1 MLFIDKAKVFIKS
14 GNGGNGCVSFHREK
28 YVPNGGPDGGDG
40 GNGGDVIIEASAN
53 LNTLIDFRYSQHFRA
68 GNGANGS
75 SCNSRGA
82 NGKDVVL
89 RVPLG
94 TIVRDEET
102 GKIISDMF
110 YDGERKVILK
120 GGRGGKGNAR
130 FALPTRQAPSF
141 AQKGIETKERAII
154 LELKTISDV
163 GLCGFPNVGKSTTL
177 SVITAARPK
186 IANYHFTTLTP
197 NLGVVKYYDDSFV
210 VADIPGLIE
219 GAGAGAGLG
228 HKFLRHVERV
238 RMLVHVV
245 DISGSEGRDPVDDYN
260 KINAELAF
268 YSEKLAAL
276 PQIVAANK
284 CDMEGAAEKLVDFE
298 KRTGVKP
305 YPISALTRQG
315 LKELVDAIYNLLKTL
330 PKGEPERFEEFSYDA
345 PDESTYEIVRE
356 SDGTY
361 VIFGGMVDKIIRNVV
376 LSDEE
381 SFRYFQKLLKDNG
394 IIKALVDAGAKEG
407 DVVRIEDTEFEFVE

>member
-1 MLFIDKAKVFIKS
+1 MLFIDKAKVYIKS

-28 YVPNGGPDGGDG
+28 YVTNGGPDGGDG
-40 GNGGDVIIEASAN
+40 GHGGNVVIEATSQ

-68 GNGANGS
+68 GNGGNGS

-94 TIVRDEET
+94 TIVRDADT
-102 GKIISDMF
+102 GKIIADMF
-110 YDGERKVILK
+110 FDGEKKVVLK

-130 FALPTRQAPSF
+130 FTLPTRQAPAF
-141 AQKGIETKERAII
+141 AQQGIETQERAII

-197 NLGVVKYYDDSFV
+197 NLGVVKYHDDSFV

-245 DISGSEGRDPVDDYN
+245 DISGSEGRDPVDDYE

-268 YSEKLAAL
+268 YSEKLASL

-284 CDMEGAAEKLVDFE
+284 CDMPGADEKLKDFE
-298 KRTGVKP
+298 ARTGIKP
-305 YPISALTRQG
+305 YPISALTRVG
-315 LKELVDAIYNLLKTL
+315 LKELIDAIYSLLKTL
-330 PKGEPERFEEFSYDA
+330 PKCEPERFEEFSYDA
-345 PDESTYEIVRE
+345 PDETTFEIVRAD
-356 SDGTY
+356 DGAY
-361 VIFGGMVDKIIRNVV
+361 ELVGGMIDKIIRNIV
-376 LSDEE
+376 LNDEE
-381 SFRYFQKLLKDNG
+381 SFRYFQKVLKDNG

>member
-1 MLFIDKAKVFIKS
+1 MLFIDRAKVYIKS

-53 LNTLIDFRYSQHFRA
+53 INTLIDFRFSQHFRA

-82 NGKDVVL
+82 NGKNVVL
-89 RVPLG
+89 KVPLG

-102 GKIISDMF
+102 GKIIADMF
-110 YDGERKVILK
+110 YDGEKKVVLK
-120 GGRGGKGNAR
+120 GGKGGKGNAR
-130 FALPTRQAPSF
+130 FALPTRQAPAF
-141 AQKGIETKERAII
+141 AQQGVETQERSII

-177 SVITAARPK
+177 SVITAAKPK
-186 IANYHFTTLTP
+186 IANYHFTTITP

-219 GAGAGAGLG
+219 GASAGAGLG
-228 HKFLRHVERV
+228 HQFLRHVERV

-245 DISGSEGRDPVDDYN
+245 DISGSEGRDPVEDYYQ
-260 KINAELAF
+260 INSELAL
-268 YSEKLAAL
+268 YSEKLASL

-284 CDMEGAAEKLVDFE
+284 CDLEGAEENLRDFE
-298 KRTGVKP
+298 ARTGIKP
-305 YPISALTRQG
+305 YPISAITRKG
-315 LKELVDAIYNLLKTL
+315 LKELIDAVYAKLKTL
-330 PKGEPERFEEFSYDA
+330 PKCEPERFEEFSYDA
-345 PDESTYEIVRE
+345 PDESTYEIARE
-356 SDGTY
+356 QDGTY
-361 VIFGGMVDKIIRNVV
+361 VLYGGMIDKIIRNIV

-381 SFRYFQKLLKDNG
+381 SFRYFQKVLKDNG
-394 IIKALVDAGAKEG
+394 IIKALVNAGAKEG
-407 DVVRIEDTEFEFVE
+407 DTIRIEDTEFEFVE